1 MLLAALKD
9 IEVFKRAHLVALAGV
24 KDNTLKVW
32 LGFINKAAKRQTAE
46 RFNTRFTALEAM
58 SVVLMGELQ
67 REWGTPPEHSYTFAW
82 HACFA
87 FCEAKQNDL
96 KRPLLGF
103 PRETFTVSFSPAVV
117 NKSRCGIGPKELGEE
132 IADALP
138 RECSTVMVIPDAVIN
153 DRVFKP
159 VLALRQTITGVDLLA
174 LAARQAELEERR
186 DDAKE
191 PTT

>member
-1 MLLAALKD
+1 MLLTAFKN
-9 IEVFKRAHLVALAGV
+9 IEVFKRAHLVSLAGV
-24 KDNTLKVW
+24 NENTLKVW
-32 LGFINKAAKRQTAE
+32 FSFINKAAGRHTAKRFSTK
-46 RFNTRFTALEAM
+46 FTALEAM

-67 REWGTPPEHSYTFAW
+67 NEWGTPPEHSYTFAW
-82 HACFA
+82 RACFA
-87 FCEAKQNDL
+87 FCEAKENDL

-117 NKSRCGIGPKELGEE
+117 NKSRCGIGRKELGEE